1 MNNKLSLLVIGSA
14 LVAGALL
21 YHTREY
27 QVPSMEY
34 LMCDEKVVFIGRSM
48 QLHEDGRA
56 TAWTSAGRELT
67 YIPETHE
74 CYITEELPYAS
85 VKSVQ

>member
-1 MNNKLSLLVIGSA
+1 MNNKLSLLVVGSA
-14 LVAGALL
+14 LVVGALL

-27 QVPSMEY
+27 ANNTQY
-34 LMCDEKVVFIGRSM
+34 LMCDEKVVFIGKHM
-48 QLHEDGRA
+48 ELEDGSYVAR
-56 TAWTSAGRELT
+56 TSSGRELT

>member
-1 MNNKLSLLVIGSA
+1 MNNKLSLLVVGSA
-14 LVAGALL
+14 LVVGALL

-27 QVPSMEY
+27 ANNTQY